1 MKKALLY
8 IAVIIDACSM
18 AMAQQNPAPHLKTQ
32 SYGDVSDFAATDA
45 FVAAAIASLQ
55 PLSYSLVT
63 PSVRT
68 CPAANCP
75 NPANAH
81 QAPQILASTWV
92 ESIASSTVPRQQEWG
107 SIFGMYSNVGQS
119 SDYPTIPPSQ
129 KVTVY
134 AGMVQGP
141 LSGPTWTLNTDIV
154 RNGCPTSGAGTI
166 QPYIGSAQP
175 CGTPIPTGIG
185 VSTIGYELD
194 FSNWDQNIDIG
205 GPEVVGMA
213 IVTNSE
219 YRGLA
224 AWYAANGIDGTGTT
238 ASWSHGILMTN
249 KTAYDDDY
257 DEIDNVATNGYSC
270 SGNHPSNCFVA
281 TGTEG
286 LDAFKDNGKVS
297 NASYESGAN
306 AAATP
311 NYGFLASG
319 SYGVAV
325 LDAVGA
331 TSNNSNHL
339 KVVRAPPLGDI
350 CLDGSN
356 ACLFYSSTASLINL
370 TSATGVQNFQF
381 WDNGDFYVLSGE
393 AHLNGGAK
401 VIGGLSSDTM
411 LVTGPAAGGSTVVGD
426 YSETDSVALNGFS
439 SAGAHSGNGFVTTGT
454 EGGDAFKD
462 NGKATR
468 ASFESGAATGA
479 TPNYG
484 FLASGAYGVAVLDA
498 TGVVYSAPTT
508 HVKVVRAAPFGDICF
523 NGSNNCLFYSNT
535 SSLTNLTTSS
545 GGLGWQFW
553 DNGDFHVLSGMSYLS
568 GGAEVVGGLTADKV
582 NCTGVVQQ
590 TPASGATIA
599 LSSKCLN
606 WINPAAALAAL
617 TLTLPTGNTDGDI
630 VKVTFTKAVTAVSL
644 TFPGAING
652 NITGAAANTTVEFT
666 YIGAPAALWQ
676 RTNNPS

>member
-1 MKKALLY
+1 MRLRYFL
-8 IAVIIDACSM
+8 
-18 AMAQQNPAPHLKTQ
+18 
-32 SYGDVSDFAATDA
+32 A
-45 FVAAAIASLQ
+45 FLAWSAAAHAQSLAPGVPTSPNQ
-55 PLSYSLVT
+55 PANKAYVDLQIGKVVRQSYSLISPNV
-63 PSVRT
+63 PT

-92 ESIASSTVPRQQEWG
+92 ESIASSTAPRQQEWG

-119 SDYPTIPPSQ
+119 SNYPTIPPSQ

-166 QPYIGSAQP
+166 QPYIGSSQP

-238 ASWSHGILMTN
+238 ASWSYGMLMTN
-249 KTAYDDDY
+249 KTAYDADY
-257 DEIDNVATNGYSC
+257 GEVDNVATNGYFCGGS
-270 SGNHPSNCFVA
+270 HPGNCFVA
-281 TGTEG
+281 TGTE
-286 LDAFKDNGKVS
+286 AF
-297 NASYESGAN
+297 
-306 AAATP
+306 
-311 NYGFLASG
+311 
-319 SYGVAV
+319 
-325 LDAVGA
+325 
-331 TSNNSNHL
+331 
-339 KVVRAPPLGDI
+339 
-350 CLDGSN
+350 
-356 ACLFYSSTASLINL
+356 
-370 TSATGVQNFQF
+370 
-381 WDNGDFYVLSGE
+381 
-393 AHLNGGAK
+393 
-401 VIGGLSSDTM
+401 
-411 LVTGPAAGGSTVVGD
+411 
-426 YSETDSVALNGFS
+426 
-439 SAGAHSGNGFVTTGT
+439 
-454 EGGDAFKD
+454 DAFKD
-462 NGKATR
+462 NGKASN
-468 ASFESGAATGA
+468 ASFESGAAAGA

-484 FLASGAYGVAVLDA
+484 FLASGAYNVGVLDA
-498 TGVVYSAPTT
+498 VGATSNNAS
-508 HVKVVRAAPFGDICF
+508 HLKVVRTAPFGDICLDG
-523 NGSNNCLFYSNT
+523 NNNCLFYSNT

-545 GGLGWQFW
+545 GALGWQFW
-553 DNGDFHVLSGMSYLS
+553 DNGDFHVLTGMSYLS
-568 GGAEVVGGLTADKV
+568 GGAKIVGGLTADKL
-582 NCTGVVQQ
+582 NCTGVNQQ
-590 TPASGATIA
+590 TPASGATVA
-599 LSSKCLN
+599 VSSSCLN

-617 TLTLPTGNTDGDI
+617 TLTLPTGNTEGDI
-630 VKVTFTKAVTAVSL
+630 VKVTFTKAVTAVSF

-652 NITGAAANTTVEFT
+652 NITSAAANTTVEFT